1 MTNGQNLVIVLLVIT
16 AVVLTGILVGS
27 YYSTSQS
34 AYAETP
40 VKGGDY
46 IQFRGAITTNTDL
59 LYVINTAIRRMN
71 AYQMN
76 PNGNKGLELISSI
89 DLEQAF
95 RAK

>member
-1 MTNGQNLVIVLLVIT
+1 MKNGQNLAIVLLVIT

-27 YYSTSQS
+27 YSFTSQS
-34 AYAETP
+34 AYAATP

-46 IQFRGAITTNTDL
+46 IQLTAGISTSSDL
-59 LYVINTAIRRMN
+59 LYIINTAVRRMN
-71 AYQMN
+71 AYQLN
-76 PNGNKGLELISSI
+76 PNSNKGLELIATV